1 MPQPDDP
8 YAAETMIATTRRRRM
23 DTADGGRNGKDSG
36 TSMLNESEFA
46 QRATE
51 TLVRIEAALLDCGA
65 DLDVEQIG
73 DGVMEVEFADGSKMV
88 LNRHQVAREIWLAAR
103 SGGFHFRWDG
113 QNWVDTRSGEALLVA
128 LSRLISAQAGRAISL
143 E

>member
-1 MPQPDDP
+1 M
-8 YAAETMIATTRRRRM
+8 
-23 DTADGGRNGKDSG
+23 GGKVIENDKDSG

-46 QRATE
+46 QRASE
-51 TLVRIEAALLDCGA
+51 TLVRIEQALLDSGA
-65 DLDVEQIG
+65 DLEVEMVG

-88 LNRHQVAREIWLAAR
+88 LNRHLVAREIWVAAR

-113 QNWVDTRSGEALLVA
+113 LGWVDTRSGESLFPM
-128 LSRLISAQAGRAISL
+128 LSRLITVQSGEAVSL